1 MLTGALIGFGKI
13 AQNSHLAAYNNP
25 IIKEKVSLV
34 SVVEPNDVNRE
45 ESKKKYPHLKFYK
58 TIDDLLK
65 SNNIDFIDVT
75 TPPKFHK
82 EVIEAGIKSKLNIIS
97 EKPFTLTLNE
107 ADDLYSKL
115 KDYEKRFIPCHQY
128 KYLPLWKEFK
138 KQVEEIGSTDKIL
151 LQFSVFRQHADP
163 GLEIFNN
170 PWRINKDVSGG
181 GILADTGVH
190 YLYLSIWMLGK
201 PLNVT
206 TTTYNLAHP
215 DYKVEDTAITT
226 IEFERGISQITLTW
240 GSNSRLNSAN
250 LVSPNVSL
258 KYNGGIK
265 LLKSVAEKEEE
276 LLIPDPSDKANYT
289 LLYVSLFKEF
299 INKVEN
305 NLEATEWIDE
315 AYQSIKLLEACYRSA
330 EEQRTINL

>member
-25 IIKEKVSLV
+25 IIKEKVNLV
-34 SVVEPNDVNRE
+34 SVVEPSDVNRE

-82 EVIEAGIKSKLNIIS
+82 EVIEAGIKNNLNIIS

-107 ADDLYSKL
+107 AEELYGNL
-115 KDYEKRFIPCHQY
+115 KNYDKHFIPCHQY

-138 KQVEEIGSTDKIL
+138 KQVGKVDLTDKIL

-190 YLYLSIWMLGK
+190 YLYLSIWMLGE
-201 PLNVT
+201 PLKVT
-206 TTTYNLAHP
+206 TSTYNLAHP

-226 IEFERGISQITLTW
+226 IEFERGIAQITLTW

-250 LVSPNVSL
+250 LVSPNISL

-305 NLEATEWIDE
+305 NSEATEWIDE
-315 AYQSIKLLEACYRSA
+315 AYQSIKLLKACYRSA